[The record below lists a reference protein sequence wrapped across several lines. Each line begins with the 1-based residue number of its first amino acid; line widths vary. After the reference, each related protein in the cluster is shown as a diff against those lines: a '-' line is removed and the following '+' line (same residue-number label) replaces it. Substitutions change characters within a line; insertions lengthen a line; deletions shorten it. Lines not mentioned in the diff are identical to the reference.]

1 MYELIPDELKKIP
14 HWICWKAVPDP
25 SGQSH
30 SGIKKIPINPRNGWQ
45 ASSTNPATWTD
56 FVTAVSAS
64 TDFAGIG
71 FVFKDSG
78 YFGIDIDDRPDE
90 LQAFLQG
97 DHDNMIGEIVDAMQS
112 YTELSQ
118 SGNGIHIICK
128 GQLPGADFN
137 NRDLHVEMYQNARFF
152 IMTGN
157 ICAEYADI
165 SDCTESVKPFHEK
178 YRTKRAEK
186 QSAPAGQLPLT
197 GCSMTAQEVIDKIK
211 SSANAQKFSALYAG
225 DLSGYMHDNGR
236 SDHSAADLAL
246 CNILAFWCGGDAA
259 LMDEIFRSS
268 GLMRDKWD
276 RPTAGSTYGR
286 MTIQRALDDCSAYYS
301 GSHAA
306 SGDSAGYHVN
316 IQRSAQPAT
325 RKLYTLDDT
334 GNAQRLC
341 DAYRDIL
348 LYNFTDKTWMF
359 WQDGKWHVDAVCC
372 HRTLADSI
380 VEQMAQDESAYD
392 DIDAFR
398 KHLKKTRSFAAKTNM
413 CREAEHLLPAT
424 AVMFD
429 RDNTV
434 INCKN
439 GILSLKDGQLT
450 PHAPAQ
456 MLTRQTAVPYDEN
469 APEPTV
475 WLSFLHDIFGGDT
488 EMIRYIQKCVG
499 YSLTGST
506 SEQCAFFLY
515 GTGRNGKSTFL
526 EVLRY
531 IMGDYAVN
539 IQPQTI
545 MVNPKSGNAPS
556 SDIARLKG
564 ARLVTTVEPDEGMRL
579 AEGLLKQLTGGDVV
593 TARKMYGNEF
603 EFKPNFKLWM
613 STNYKVIIRG
623 TDVGIWRR
631 IHLIPFDIEIPEH
644 KVDRALPRKLFHD
657 GAGILK
663 WAVEGCRLWQKE
675 GLIKPQAVLRATGE
689 YRREMDTIGS
699 FLAECCTEGE
709 GQVAAGKLFGA
720 YLDWAHRNN
729 EHVFTQ
735 TKFGQ
740 AIAKRFER
748 IHTKHGWIYRGI
760 RLDDDYSITVG

>member
-14 HWICWKAVPDP
+14 HWICWKAIPDP

-30 SGIKKIPINPRNGWQ
+30 SGIKKEPINPKNGWR
-45 ASSTNPATWTD
+45 ASSTNPNTWTD

-64 TDFAGIG
+64 VDFAGIG

-78 YFGIDIDDRPDE
+78 YFGIDIDDRPEE
-90 LQAFLQG
+90 LQSFLQG
-97 DHDNMIGEIVDAMQS
+97 DHDNMIGEIVDTLKS

-137 NRDLHVEMYQNARFF
+137 NHECHVEMYQNARFF

-157 ICAEYADI
+157 ACAEYADI
-165 SDCTESVKPFHEK
+165 SDCTESVKPFHER

-186 QSAPAGQLPLT
+186 HSAPPKQLPLQPS
-197 GCSMTAQEVIDKIK
+197 SMSAQEVIDKIK
-211 SSANAQKFSALYAG
+211 ASANAQKFAALYAG
-225 DLSGYMHDNGR
+225 DLSGYVHDNGGA
-236 SDHSAADLAL
+236 DHSAADLAL
-246 CNILAFWCGGDAA
+246 CNILAFWCGGNAS
-259 LMDEIFRSS
+259 LIDEIFRTS

-276 RPTAGSTYGR
+276 RPTAGSTYGK
-286 MTIQRALDDCSAYYS
+286 MTIQKALDDCSTYYS
-301 GSHAA
+301 GRRTA
-306 SGDSAGYHVN
+306 SGGSGYHVN
-316 IQRSAQPAT
+316 IQNTAGVSGKR
-325 RKLYTLDDT
+325 YTLDDT
-334 GNAQRLC
+334 GNAQRFC
-341 DAYRDIL
+341 DAYRSIIL
-348 LYNFTDKTWMF
+348 YHFTDKTWMF
-359 WQDGKWHVDAVCC
+359 WQDGKWHIDAVCY
-372 HRTLADSI
+372 HRVLADAI
-380 VEQMAQDESAYD
+380 VEQMARDESLYD

-398 KHLKKTRSFAAKTNM
+398 KHLKKSRSFTAKTNM

-424 AVMFD
+424 AGMFD
-429 RDNTV
+429 RDKTV

-439 GILSLKDGQLT
+439 GVLSLKDGQII
-450 PHAPAQ
+450 PHEPAQ
-456 MLTRQTAVPYDEN
+456 MLTRQATVPYDEN

-475 WLSFLHDIFGGDT
+475 WLHFLHDIFGGDKD
-488 EMIRYIQKCVG
+488 MICYIQKCIG

-515 GTGRNGKSTFL
+515 GTGRNGKSTLL
-526 EVLRY
+526 EVLRF
-531 IMGDYAVN
+531 IMGDYATN

-579 AEGLLKQLTGGDVV
+579 AEGLLKQLTGGDIV

-603 EFKPNFKLWM
+603 EFKPEFKLWM
-613 STNYKVIIRG
+613 ATNYKIIIRG

-631 IHLIPFDIEIPEH
+631 IHLIPFEVQIPEH
-644 KVDRALPRKLFHD
+644 KVDKSLKRKLFQEC
-657 GAGILK
+657 AGIFK
-663 WAVEGCRLWQKE
+663 WAVDGCRLWQKE
-675 GLIKPQAVLRATGE
+675 GLTKPKAVVNATGE
-689 YRREMDTIGS
+689 YKREMDTIGC
-699 FLAECCTEGE
+699 FLSECCTDGE
-709 GQVAAGKLFGA
+709 GQVAAGKLFAA
-720 YLDWAHRNN
+720 YLDWAHKNN
-729 EHVFTQ
+729 EHTFTQ

-740 AIAKRFER
+740 AIGKRYER
-748 IHTKHGWIYRGI
+748 IHTKHGWVYRGI